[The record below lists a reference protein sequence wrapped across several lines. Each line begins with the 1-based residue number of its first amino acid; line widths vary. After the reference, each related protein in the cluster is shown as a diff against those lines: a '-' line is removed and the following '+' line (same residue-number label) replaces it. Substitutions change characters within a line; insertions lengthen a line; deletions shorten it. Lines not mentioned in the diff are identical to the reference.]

1 MLDNNLGEAVGK
13 LYVERY
19 FPPAA
24 KARMEQLVENLRT
37 AYGQSIQELDWMS
50 PATKTQALE
59 KLAKFRPKIGYPDK
73 WKDYSAITIRPDD
86 LVGNLQR
93 ARAFEYADNLARLGK
108 PVDRDEWHM
117 SPQTVNA
124 YYNPSNNEIVFPAAI
139 LQPLLRHDG
148 GRCGQLRRHRRGDR
162 PRDGP
167 RF

>member
-1 MLDNNLGEAVGK
+1 VLDNNLGEAVGK

-19 FPPAA
+19 FPPG

-50 PATKTQALE
+50 PATKTRPR

-73 WKDYSAITIRPDD
+73 WKDYSAIAIRADD

-108 PVDRDEWHM
+108 PVDGT
-117 SPQTVNA
+117 SGT
-124 YYNPSNNEIVFPAAI
+124 
-139 LQPLLRHDG
+139 
-148 GRCGQLRRHRRGDR
+148 CRRRR
-162 PRDGP
+162 
-167 RF
+167 